1 MEHGLLGQAEGVV
14 TVTVELAV
22 REAAEVADSGQC
34 QGDEAVQE
42 FPHAVATQGNVC
54 TNGHTFAQLELCDGL
69 LSAGNNRLLTG
80 DCGEI
85 ADCAVHELCV
95 ASCLADTHVY
105 DDLNDLRGLHDVL
118 VLELFLQSGNDDLS
132 VLGLEAGG
140 NLGFGH

>member
-1 MEHGLLGQAEGVV
+1 MRW
-14 TVTVELAV
+14 TSS
-22 REAAEVADSGQC
+22 R
-34 QGDEAVQE
+34 
-42 FPHAVATQGNVC
+42 
-54 TNGHTFAQLELCDGL
+54 
-69 LSAGNNRLLTG
+69 GNNRLLTG

-140 NLGFGH
+140 DLGFGH